1 MKILIFISIFFCI
14 IVMPARAELTS
25 EDLNKIRLIVKE
37 EIEQELSIFETRIK
51 EYVDIRF
58 ESVDTQFKSIDKQFE
73 GVDTQFEGVDKQ
85 FEGVD
90 KQFEGVAERFE
101 SVDNQIMHVTYV
113 TYGLIALIVAAIGIP
128 QIIMAWR
135 SEQDRDQTKQIQELR
150 QEIEI
155 LKQRQIIRP

>member
-1 MKILIFISIFFCI
+1 
-14 IVMPARAELTS
+14 MPARAELTS

-37 EIEQELSIFETRIK
+37 EIKKELSIFETRIK

-58 ESVDTQFKSIDKQFE
+58 ENVDTQFKSIDKQFE
-73 GVDTQFEGVDKQ
+73 SVDKRFDSVDT
-85 FEGVD
+85 
-90 KQFEGVAERFE
+90 QFEGVAERFE

>member
-37 EIEQELSIFETRIK
+37 EIEKELSIFETRIK

-58 ESVDTQFKSIDKQFE
+58 ENVDTQFKSIDKQFE
-73 GVDTQFEGVDKQ
+73 SVDKRFESVDT
-85 FEGVD
+85 
-90 KQFEGVAERFE
+90 QFEGVAERFE

>member
-37 EIEQELSIFETRIK
+37 EIEKELSIFETRIK

-58 ESVDTQFKSIDKQFE
+58 ENVDTQFKSIDKQFDSVDKRFDS
-73 GVDTQFEGVDKQ
+73 VDT
-85 FEGVD
+85 
-90 KQFEGVAERFE
+90 QFEGVAERFD